1 MTFCAVGQYH
11 DLVKFGSHE
20 LWSLE
25 IHFFSFHY
33 VTIVPCNHCGLWPV
47 LISHH
52 HVSSGLV
59 EVKIYSFVFA
69 TWPRVWKNLWR
80 CILRLLI
87 IKHHHVKFTD
97 HRSRENGDITFFSCH
112 TIWCVHEINGLCDFL
127 DYIPPSE
134 ATSLPSFVA
143 IGIAEVLFVC
153 VCMWKLFNVGISV
166 TMELLGETNLNQQ
179 KWK

>member
-1 MTFCAVGQYH
+1 MDQYH

-20 LWSLE
+20 ICSLE
-25 IHFFSFHY
+25 IHVFSFRY

-52 HVSSGLV
+52 HVNSGLV
-59 EVKIYSFVFA
+59 EVKIYSLIFA

-80 CILRLLI
+80 CTLWLLI
-87 IKHHHVKFTD
+87 LKHHHVKFTE
-97 HRSRENGDITFFSCH
+97 HRRRENGDITFFSCH
-112 TIWCVHEINGLCDFL
+112 MIWCVYEINGLCDFL
-127 DYIPPSE
+127 DDIPPSE

-143 IGIAEVLFVC
+143 IVIAEVLFVF
-153 VCMWKLFNVGISV
+153 VCMWSLFNVGISV
-166 TMELLGETNLNQQ
+166 TMELLRETNLNQQ